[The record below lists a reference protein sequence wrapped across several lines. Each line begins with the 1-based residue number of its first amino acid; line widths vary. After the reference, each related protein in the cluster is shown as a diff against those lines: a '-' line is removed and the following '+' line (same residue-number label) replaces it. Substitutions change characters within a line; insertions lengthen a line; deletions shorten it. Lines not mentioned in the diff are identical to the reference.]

1 MGIQGAKTKPCDG
14 AILEWQRD
22 QYTHD
27 QRNHFDILS
36 LHKQDRLKH
45 YAMHMAKY
53 AGRVARGAQE
63 AKPIERTFVDAL
75 LVSLSAANT
84 LHQKLSYTANQS
96 NETFLTRLTD
106 AAGRMNDACEK
117 IDHLEPFLD
126 QLNAGNQDV
135 FNCLLDLA
143 AENDFD
149 PDNAL
154 QNRRKELSD
163 RHFYIR

>member
-1 MGIQGAKTKPCDG
+1 MENQVLETNLCED
-14 AILEWQRD
+14 AILEWQRT
-22 QYTHD
+22 QYVHD

-53 AGRVARGAQE
+53 AGRVARGARE
-63 AKPIERTFVDAL
+63 AKSIERTFTDAL

-84 LHQKLSYTANQS
+84 LHQRLSYTPNQS
-96 NETFLTRLTD
+96 NEVFLYRITD

-126 QLNAGNQDV
+126 QVTIGNQDI

-143 AENDFD
+143 TERNFN
-149 PDNAL
+149 PENAL
-154 QNRRKELSD
+154 EHRRKELSD